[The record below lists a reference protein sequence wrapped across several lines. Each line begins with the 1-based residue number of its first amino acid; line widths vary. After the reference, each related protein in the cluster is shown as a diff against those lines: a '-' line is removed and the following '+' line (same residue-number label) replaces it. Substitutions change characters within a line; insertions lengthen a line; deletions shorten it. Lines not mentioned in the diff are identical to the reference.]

1 MADDWRYAN
10 DTEGPAEHRLAEHLA
25 VMRANPP
32 QADRSLE
39 ARIVRRARWQ
49 QFARGPLEVVEA
61 IIAALAGA
69 VRVFAGSGEPSKEE
83 RR

>member
-1 MADDWRYAN
+1 MAEDWRNAN
-10 DTEGPAEHRLAEHLA
+10 DMEGPAEHRLDEHLA

-32 QADRSLE
+32 RAERSLE

-49 QFARGPLEVVEA
+49 QFARGPLEVFEA

-69 VRVFAGSGEPSKEE
+69 VRVFAGSGERSEEE